1 MTKIYNKNSQKL
13 NRQNLR
19 RQMPKAEVVLWNRLR
34 RRQIAG
40 VKFRRQYSVARFVLD
55 FYCPE
60 LKLAIEI
67 DGPTHYS
74 AEAKDYDRFR
84 QRSIEGLDIQ
94 FLRFTNRDI
103 YQNIDS
109 VIRTILQKVL
119 ALQT

>member
-19 RQMPKAEVVLWNRLR
+19 RQMPKAEVILWIRLR

-74 AEAKDYDRFR
+74 AEAKGR
-84 QRSIEGLDIQ
+84 IQ
-94 FLRFTNRDI
+94 VLWDPL
-103 YQNIDS
+103 Q
-109 VIRTILQKVL
+109 IRKKGWDNNPAPNKKLSHDCIVY
-119 ALQT
+119 